1 MKIKDLSMNHNAWLN
16 ETKLSKDL
24 TEAYYDRNDYYDARQ
39 GGEYGKGMTYTRS
52 GSSSVRGY
60 DRDDALKG
68 QTKHLPADPF
78 NRTTGEIPDKSNKGK
93 VHSTAHPDEMDESTE
108 GSPVASAITR
118 RILLQ
123 RHDLLSKYGPAAV
136 TQAIDDVAD
145 FVGDVEEIGSSD
157 VSGWIKHVEQSLA
170 GMGESVAEADE
181 WEEQGDRWNRFQK
194 WAVNQMLK
202 ATDKILTG
210 NHVSQLE
217 NQYFGHPIQSGVQ
230 QTGFGSVDDGRK
242 FTKFVQSIWD
252 NWEEHRTQAAAS
264 NASDMLSAEGQQFL
278 KRAYDDFMGMGEH
291 SLQNREQHAIALSG
305 YQVEHFNGKLFGTLG
320 GNIRGNRASM
330 TPEIWG
336 ILEKAE
342 ADLAQKNIIDYD
354 EKRMQEELT
363 FWKALPAPVRVAIAA
378 AMGKTPGQLEAILF
392 NVKKEEP
399 QVQGE
404 SAVQAKTDDK
414 LLAYYAQRKAEKE
427 KQQGTSRGG
436 QVYGQPE
443 WKKPRVPSP
452 TFTPGRPLPK
462 SLQQKLGNMGENV
475 AESSP
480 RVDSLVTDALKIMQG
495 AELNDAVQALKTV
508 IGDREYNSRRGFYGF
523 YVKQLVDMYGQQGM
537 GESANEFRDEYNS
550 FKGQ

>member
-1 MKIKDLSMNHNAWLN
+1 MNHNAWLN